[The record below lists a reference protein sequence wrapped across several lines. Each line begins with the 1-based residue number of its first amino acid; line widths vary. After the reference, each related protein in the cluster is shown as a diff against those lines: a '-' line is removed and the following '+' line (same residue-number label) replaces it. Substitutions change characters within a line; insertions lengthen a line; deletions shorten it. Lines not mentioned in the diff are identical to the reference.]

1 MSLVDKLLQKPESAT
16 FVDERQFWSIE
27 KASNGQKYYYN
38 KKTKESQWEK
48 PECLKTEEEK
58 ENQTDWIECTKQDG
72 RVFYYNTKSKKSQ
85 WLIPEELKILRQQQ
99 AERRRIREQQG
110 LGDEEEEQEFTI
122 SDEQKKE
129 IDQRNFLEMLREHK
143 VSNQMKWDQA
153 QKLMQNDQRWIKIK
167 QISEKKRLF
176 QDYIQKIKRIE
187 RQEQQNKSEKA
198 KEDFFKLLEEQN
210 FNSDAKFY
218 KVVSSF
224 AQDPRYKALDE
235 KNRETYFQDFLDRLF
250 EQEQENMKD
259 EKKIHIDLLKKKIL
273 QLSDLSTSFRWS
285 EFCQRFKDDESFK
298 KLSDFDKIYIF
309 SDIIQDLQK
318 SENDERRKNKRRNER
333 INREKFR
340 ELLKQKIAYG
350 EINHKTKWKNFV
362 QTIKDAPEF
371 LNMLDQPGSAPH
383 ELFED
388 QQDLLIDNHKAMK
401 AEIKQHI
408 KQSGMKVVAD
418 ITFQEFIE
426 KMKLLSVFDTL
437 EDYLKNFY
445 YHYFIQKAKLKEKE
459 TQKKHKKAQ
468 RKYLKFLKTLQEL
481 NKDSQYKDFQEIITK
496 GLGEEINAQIPLTE
510 REEIFKEYV
519 ATLDPNYKDIYIE
532 QETVPQDLNK
542 QNSQQNNNSKGNS
555 QIQTNSSA
563 LAATAAIPPIVH
575 NPPQISKMEPSPQKK
590 QQLNHKGSADEGEEG
605 EIPQMEKK
613 LKNKSDDEDGEQ
625 EEGEDSDSGQK
636 HKDKKK
642 KKSSHRH
649 REHHSSRNKSKKSR
663 SRSNSRSRQ
672 EKKSKKKDKK
682 KKKSH
687 KHSRSNSSSN

>member
-1 MSLVDKLLQKPESAT
+1 MSLVDKLLLKPESAT

-85 WLIPEELKILRQQQ
+85 WLIPEDLKVLRQQQ
-99 AERRRIREQQG
+99 AEKRRIREQQG
-110 LGDEEEEQEFTI
+110 LGDEEEEQDFTI

-143 VSNQMKWDQA
+143 VTNQMKWDQA

-218 KVVSSF
+218 KVIGNF
-224 AQDPRYKALDE
+224 ASDPRYKALDE

-259 EKKIHIDLLKKKIL
+259 EKKTHIDFLKKKIL
-273 QLSDLSTSFRWS
+273 QLSDLSTSFRWAD
-285 EFCQRFKDDESFK
+285 FCQRFKDDESFK
-298 KLSDFDKIYIF
+298 KLSDFEKIYIF

-418 ITFQEFIE
+418 ITYREFIE

-437 EDYLKNFY
+437 EEYLKNFY

-532 QETVPQDLNK
+532 QEAVPQDLSK
-542 QNSQQNNNSKGNS
+542 QNSQQNNNPKGNS
-555 QIQTNSSA
+555 QIQTNN
-563 LAATAAIPPIVH
+563 TAPTAVIPPIVH

-590 QQLNHKGSADEGEEG
+590 QWLKGSVDEGEEG

-613 LKNKSDDEDGEQ
+613 LKNKSDGEDGEQ

-636 HKDKKK
+636 HKEKKK

-663 SRSNSRSRQ
+663 SRSNSRTRQ

>member
-143 VSNQMKWDQA
+143 VTNQMKWDQA

-210 FNSDAKFY
+210 FSSDAKFY
-218 KVVSSF
+218 KVIGNF
-224 AQDPRYKALDE
+224 ASDPRYKALDE

-273 QLSDLSTSFRWS
+273 QLSDLSTSFRWAD
-285 EFCQRFKDDESFK
+285 FCQRFKDDESFK

-340 ELLKQKIAYG
+340 ELLKQKIAQG

-362 QTIKDAPEF
+362 QTIRDAPEF

-418 ITFQEFIE
+418 ITYREFIE

-437 EDYLKNFY
+437 EEYLKNFY

-532 QETVPQDLNK
+532 QEAVPQDLSK
-542 QNSQQNNNSKGNS
+542 QNSQQNQNTKGNS
-555 QIQTNSSA
+555 QIQTNNSTP
-563 LAATAAIPPIVH
+563 ATVIPPIVH
-575 NPPQISKMEPSPQKK
+575 NPPQISKIEPSPQKK
-590 QQLNHKGSADEGEEG
+590 QQLNPKGSVDEGEEG

-613 LKNKSDDEDGEQ
+613 LKNKSDGEDGEQ
-625 EEGEDSDSGQK
+625 EEGEDSDSEQK